1 MCNSRI
7 IVIFAALI
15 HATNNSCFIK
25 TSFLE
30 MKVLKVKVVM
40 TILEANG
47 WIHVRTRGDHWIYR
61 KEGEARPIPVPGNPN
76 DDLAIGTLKSIFRQA
91 GITDEDLKNY

>member
-1 MCNSRI
+1 MQLT
-7 IVIFAALI
+7 IVVSVKLI
-15 HATNNSCFIK
+15 
-25 TSFLE
+25 FLE
-30 MKVLKVKVVM
+30 MKVLKVK
-40 TILEANG
+40 
-47 WIHVRTRGDHWIYR
+47 

>member
-1 MCNSRI
+1 MQLT
-7 IVIFAALI
+7 IVVSVKLI
-15 HATNNSCFIK
+15 
-25 TSFLE
+25 FLE

-47 WIHVRTRGDHWIYR
+47 WIHVRTRWDHWIYR